1 MSVLDI
7 LIKSLR
13 SYIFILLAAQ
23 VFDGYIY
30 ICKTTWYHA
39 ILFFIIGIFPRHAIR
54 QIEEFGN
61 EYLMW
66 DVCLGSYKY

>member
-13 SYIFILLAAQ
+13 SYIFILLAAK
-23 VFDGYIY
+23 VFDDYIY
-30 ICKTTWYHA
+30 AKPHGIMPS
-39 ILFFIIGIFPRHAIR
+39 IFIIGIFPRHAIR
-54 QIEEFGN
+54 QIEEFGI

-66 DVCLGSYKY
+66 DVCLGSYHY

>member
-7 LIKSLR
+7 LIKSLS

-23 VFDGYIY
+23 VFDGCIY
-30 ICKTTWYHA
+30 MQNHMVSCYP
-39 ILFFIIGIFPRHAIR
+39 FFIIGIFPRHAIR